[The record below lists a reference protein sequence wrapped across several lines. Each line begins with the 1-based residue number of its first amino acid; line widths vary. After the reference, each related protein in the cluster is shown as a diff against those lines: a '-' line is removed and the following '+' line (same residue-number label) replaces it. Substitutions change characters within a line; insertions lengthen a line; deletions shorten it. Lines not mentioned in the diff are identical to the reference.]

1 MQTKL
6 VQLSAKPNFLAIKA
20 KGPDY
25 AKNMKV
31 ISAKLNS
38 LTVDEIKDLLQNGDN
53 HARRESREDLSSHD
67 RAEEVGREAQTIKFD
82 FGEVGA
88 DSLMLNR
95 IVADGMAVEANQ
107 HFTVALDL
115 KITDELRRACV
126 ARELVNRIQNRR
138 KDQNYAITDK
148 IEVTLFSASEVFK
161 QAVAENEAYIAG
173 ETQAVAIKWAAS
185 ADGLEANDADGEAF
199 AFTTVKA

>member
-1 MQTKL
+1 MPYASRHYPFENKELVERSFPADIIAEGLDQTMKDLILEELNVREMKFLEDETKL
-6 VQLSAKPNFLAIKA
+6 VKLSAKPNFLAIKA

-31 ISAKLNS
+31 ISAK
-38 LTVDEIKDLLQNGDN
+38 
-53 HARRESREDLSSHD
+53 
-67 RAEEVGREAQTIKFD
+67 
-82 FGEVGA
+82 
-88 DSLMLNR
+88 LNR

-138 KDQNYAITDK
+138 KDQNYAISDK
-148 IEVTLFSASEVFK
+148 IEVTLFSASDVFK

-173 ETQAVAIKWAAS
+173 ETQAVAIKWAAA

-199 AFTTVKA
+199 SFTTVRA

>member
-38 LTVDEIKDLLQNGDN
+38 LTVDEIKDLQAGN
-53 HARRESREDLSSHD
+53 S
-67 RAEEVGREAQTIKFD
+67 IKLD

-88 DSLMLNR
+88 DCLMLNR
-95 IVADGMAVEANQ
+95 IVADGMAVEADQ

-126 ARELVNRIQNRR
+126 ARELVNRIHNPARREQRPRLRGHCRAEGNTMRSMKTAVRTRTTPSPTRR
-138 KDQNYAITDK
+138 KRSPSSGLPMASKPT
-148 IEVTLFSASEVFK
+148 TLMERLSASRRLKPKYSQKDSKNTLSLRKGVFFIWSL
-161 QAVAENEAYIAG
+161 V
-173 ETQAVAIKWAAS
+173 
-185 ADGLEANDADGEAF
+185 
-199 AFTTVKA
+199 

>member
-6 VQLSAKPNFLAIKA
+6 VKLSAKPNFLAITV

-38 LTVDEIKDLLQNGDN
+38 LSVDEIKALQNG
-53 HARRESREDLSSHD
+53 E
-67 RAEEVGREAQTIKFD
+67 TIKFD

-88 DSLMLNR
+88 DCLMLNR

-148 IEVTLFSASEVFK
+148 IEVTLFSASDVFK

-173 ETQAVAIKWAAS
+173 ETQAVAIKWAAA
-185 ADGLEANDADGEAF
+185 ADGLEVNDADGEAF

>member
-1 MQTKL
+1 MKFLEDETKL

-38 LTVDEIKDLLQNGDN
+38 LTVDEIKDLQNGDN

-88 DSLMLNR
+88 DCLMLNR
-95 IVADGMAVEANQ
+95 IMADGMAVEANQ

-126 ARELVNRIQNRR
+126 ARELVNRIQIPQRR
-138 KDQNYAITDK
+138 AQRPSLLGHYRAAGNPMRSMKT
-148 IEVTLFSASEVFK
+148 
-161 QAVAENEAYIAG
+161 AVR
-173 ETQAVAIKWAAS
+173 TR
-185 ADGLEANDADGEAF
+185 
-199 AFTTVKA
+199 TTPSPTRSK

>member
-38 LTVDEIKDLLQNGDN
+38 LTVDEIKALQNGDN
-53 HARRESREDLSSHD
+53 HARRESREDLSSQD

-88 DSLMLNR
+88 DCLMLNR

-138 KDQNYAITDK
+138 KDQNFAISDRIS
-148 IEVTLFSASEVFK
+148 IELYSESEVLK
-161 QAVAENEAYIAG
+161 QAVKENESYIKG
-173 ETQAVAIKWAAS
+173 ETQANAIVWKDSTA
-185 ADGLEANDADGEAF
+185 GLQESDADGEKVFVEA
-199 AFTTVKA
+199 VR

>member
-6 VQLSAKPNFLAIKA
+6 VKLSAKPNFLAIKV

-38 LTVDEIKDLLQNGDN
+38 LSVDEIKALQG
-53 HARRESREDLSSHD
+53 
-67 RAEEVGREAQTIKFD
+67 GEAIKFD

-88 DSLMLNR
+88 DCLMLSR
-95 IVADGMAVEANQ
+95 IVPEGLAVEANQ
-107 HFTVALDL
+107 HFTITLDL
-115 KITDELRRACV
+115 KITDELRRACI

-138 KDQNYAITDK
+138 KDQDFAISDR
-148 IEVTLFSASEVFK
+148 VTVELHSDSEVLK
-161 QAVAENEAYIAG
+161 IAVKENESYIKG
-173 ETQAVAIKWAAS
+173 ETQANAIVWKDSTA
-185 ADGLEANDADGEAF
+185 GLQESDADGEKAF
-199 AFTTVKA
+199 VEAVKN

>member
-1 MQTKL
+1 MKFIEDETKL

-38 LTVDEIKDLLQNGDN
+38 LSVDEIKALQNG
-53 HARRESREDLSSHD
+53 E
-67 RAEEVGREAQTIKFD
+67 TIKFN

-88 DSLMLNR
+88 DCLMLSR
-95 IVADGMAVEANQ
+95 IVPEGLAVEANQ

-126 ARELVNRIQNRR
+126 ARELVNRIHNPARR
-138 KDQNYAITDK
+138 EQRPRLRGHCRAEGNTMRSMKTAVRTRTTPSLT
-148 IEVTLFSASEVFK
+148 VSALNFI
-161 QAVAENEAYIAG
+161 Q
-173 ETQAVAIKWAAS
+173 
-185 ADGLEANDADGEAF
+185 
-199 AFTTVKA
+199 KAKC

>member
-1 MQTKL
+1 MVMTEPSIWHEVQTKL
-6 VQLSAKPNFLAIKA
+6 VKLSAKPNFLAIKA

-38 LTVDEIKDLLQNGDN
+38 LSVDEIKALQNG
-53 HARRESREDLSSHD
+53 EM
-67 RAEEVGREAQTIKFD
+67 IKFD

-88 DSLMLNR
+88 DCLMLNR

-126 ARELVNRIQNRR
+126 ARELVNRIQIPQRR
-138 KDQNYAITDK
+138 AQRPSLLGHYRAAGNPMRSMKT
-148 IEVTLFSASEVFK
+148 
-161 QAVAENEAYIAG
+161 AVR
-173 ETQAVAIKWAAS
+173 TR
-185 ADGLEANDADGEAF
+185 
-199 AFTTVKA
+199 TTPSPTRSK

>member
-1 MQTKL
+1 MKFLEDETKL

-38 LTVDEIKDLLQNGDN
+38 LSVDEIKALQNG
-53 HARRESREDLSSHD
+53 E
-67 RAEEVGREAQTIKFD
+67 TIKFD

-88 DSLMLNR
+88 DCLMLNR
-95 IVADGMAVEANQ
+95 IVADGMAVEADQ

-115 KITDELRRACV
+115 KITD
-126 ARELVNRIQNRR
+126 
-138 KDQNYAITDK
+138 
-148 IEVTLFSASEVFK
+148 
-161 QAVAENEAYIAG
+161 
-173 ETQAVAIKWAAS
+173 
-185 ADGLEANDADGEAF
+185 
-199 AFTTVKA
+199 